1 MAQIVS
7 FQCVLKNRLGKIIST
22 TINRDVV
29 TAAEPGAENMLQGLA
44 PKLQNLRHGETR
56 SISLTAPEA
65 YGFYDPRKVIL
76 YPRRMLPRNLPLVK
90 GGPVTIVTKAG
101 QRRGYRVVEVH
112 KDMVLLDGNH
122 PLAGQDLIFE
132 IEILSVR
139 EATAAEMEETSN
151 SLSQQGMH

>member
-1 MAQIVS
+1 MS
-7 FQCVLKNRLGKIIST
+7 FQCILKNRLGKVIST

-29 TAAEPGAENMLQGLA
+29 TASEAGDSVVLQGLA
-44 PKLQNLRHGETR
+44 PRLKNLKDGETR
-56 SISLTAPEA
+56 RIDLSAAEA

-76 YPRRMLPRNLPLVK
+76 YPRRRLPRGFVPMK
-90 GGPVTIVTKAG
+90 GVPITIVSKSG
-101 QRRGYRVVEVH
+101 RHNSYHVVEVH

-139 EATAAEMEETSN
+139 EATPGEVEEPSN
-151 SLSQQGMH
+151 ALSRQWVH